1 MQQKERK
8 SITITIEAELR
19 RRVKHWGKIDKS
31 DQQLYKS
38 LLKRY
43 YALECALLDLK
54 GITHKRDIQ
63 RMDIKMELLRW
74 CGELQKGLL
83 QQNRAEQEI
92 SKQIIS
98 QLKALSNDYTI

>member
-8 SITITIEAELR
+8 SITISIESELR
-19 RRVKHWGKIDKS
+19 RRVKEWGKIDKS
-31 DQQLYKS
+31 DERLYAA

-43 YALECALLDLK
+43 FALECALMDLK
-54 GITHKRDIQ
+54 GMTHKREIE

-74 CGELQKGLL
+74 CGELQRGLL

-98 QLKALSNDYTI
+98 QLKSLSHDYTI

>member
-1 MQQKERK
+1 MQQKDRK

-31 DQQLYKS
+31 DKLLYAS

-43 YALECALLDLK
+43 FALECALMDLK
-54 GITHKRDIQ
+54 GMTHKRDIE
-63 RMDIKMELLRW
+63 RMDIKMEILQW

-83 QQNRAEQEI
+83 QQKRAEQEV

-98 QLKALSNDYTI
+98 QLKALSNDYTV